1 MQDMLARAVD
11 EYNSMEI
18 KAVEPKVVGLIGEIY
33 IKYNSFGQL
42 HITEWLQQRGIEVV
56 VPSLFSFL
64 LQVFVNNKV
73 NHKDNIERAGLMERI
88 FTSGLRHYVNHKGRA
103 WDAINRRFRF
113 YRPESDIFEMAKDAS
128 RVLNLVNQ
136 FGEGWLIAGEVMELS
151 RQGIDRVVCLQ
162 PFGCIANHIVARGIE
177 NRLKKI
183 CPQTSL
189 LYLDIDSSVAKV
201 NLENRLHF
209 LIDQMQDEENIQAS
223 RA

>member
-1 MQDMLARAVD
+1 
-11 EYNSMEI
+11 
-18 KAVEPKVVGLIGEIY
+18 
-33 IKYNSFGQL
+33 
-42 HITEWLQQRGIEVV
+42 
-56 VPSLFSFL
+56 
-64 LQVFVNNKV
+64 
-73 NHKDNIERAGLMERI
+73 
-88 FTSGLRHYVNHKGRA
+88 
-103 WDAINRRFRF
+103 
-113 YRPESDIFEMAKDAS
+113 MAKDAS